1 MKTLVTGGAGFI
13 GSHLVEALCRNG
25 ADVRILDNLTLGLK
39 SNLSWKQPSDRVELR
54 QGDLRDEAAV
64 RSAVEGVDTVFHLA
78 AVNSVPRSLE
88 HPEWTQAVNVDGT
101 LRLLMAARDAG
112 VRRFL
117 YASSSSIYGPADPA
131 PRRETDPPDP
141 VSFYALQKFAAER
154 YTLLF
159 HRLHGMETVAL
170 RYFNVFG
177 PRQRVDS
184 PYAAVIPRFCAAA
197 LGGERPVVFGDGTQR
212 RDFTHV
218 ENVVRA
224 NLLAAAAPAERV
236 AGRVFNVACGTSV
249 SLRELLD
256 ELGRAVGRTLE
267 PEFRESRAGDIA
279 FTRADISAAA
289 AAFGYA
295 PGVDWRTGLLRTLE
309 DHRTRRGMPV
319 GLRTMG

>member
-1 MKTLVTGGAGFI
+1 MKVLVTGGAGFI
-13 GSHLVEALCRNG
+13 GSHLVEALCRDG
-25 ADVRILDNLTLGLK
+25 SDVRVLDNLTLGLK
-39 SNLSWKQPSDRVELR
+39 SNLSWRRPADRLDFR
-54 QGDLRDEAAV
+54 QGDLRDEVAV
-64 RSAVEGVDTVFHLA
+64 RSAVEGIDTVFHLA

-88 HPEWTQAVNVDGT
+88 HPEWTQAVNVDAT
-101 LRLLMAARDAG
+101 LRLLVAARDAG

-159 HRLHGMETVAL
+159 HRLYGMETVAL

-197 LGGERPVVFGDGTQR
+197 LSGERPVVFGDGTQR

-218 ENVVRA
+218 DNVVRA
-224 NLLAAAAPAERV
+224 NVLAAAAPEERV
-236 AGRVFNVACGTSV
+236 AGRVFNVACGGSV
-249 SLRELLD
+249 SLLD
-256 ELGRAVGRTLE
+256 VLAALGGAVGRPLD
-267 PEFRESRAGDIA
+267 PELRPVRAGDIP
-279 FTRADISAAA
+279 FTQADISAAA
-289 AAFGYA
+289 EAFGYA
-295 PGVDWRTGLLRTLE
+295 PVVDWRTGLLRTLE
-309 DHRTRRGMPV
+309 DHRA
-319 GLRTMG
+319 RTPQRA